1 MSQFSQLDP
10 EVEALLDD
18 YSPGELLST
27 YSSREHI
34 NRIPEVETHVG
45 KTLAVKVEDDDA
57 EKAEILKNGLQPKHL
72 QIIALFLNGKGTT
85 EIARVMGMSISR
97 VSIILN
103 STKAQDIIQDALASY
118 KNELSALMPRVLD
131 AIREGLNSTF
141 DNKMKAVDRYIKLIR
156 ADRGEGE
163 DESRIQQTF
172 VNLTINTRERAMKE
186 LSQLRG
192 RFEGPIEAEY
202 EEVKD
207 ASS

>member
-1 MSQFSQLDP
+1 MSEFDKLDP
-10 EVEALLDD
+10 EVEALLGD
-18 YSPGELLST
+18 YTPGEYLST
-27 YSSREHI
+27 YSERNQLNH
-34 NRIPEVETHVG
+34 IPEVESRVSH
-45 KTLAVKVEDDDA
+45 TLAVKTEEDDS
-57 EKAEILKNGLQPKHL
+57 EKAEILKNGLQPRHL

-85 EIARVMGMSISR
+85 EIARVMNMSISR

-103 STKAQDIIQDALASY
+103 SPKAQDIIQDAIASY
-118 KNELSALMPRVLD
+118 KTELSALMPRVLD

-141 DNKMKAVDRYIKLIR
+141 DNKMKAVDRYIKLMR
-156 ADRGEGE
+156 ADRGDGE

-192 RFEGPIEAEY
+192 RFEAPIEAEY

-207 ASS
+207 VTS